1 MLHVCCITLRHAC
14 KERFEIYLRPRD
26 HSPHFVDTETLRP
39 CICYSALH
47 SLSSQSILFLPK
59 VLDLQT
65 TRNTYLFTD
74 SLFGANSLGGF
85 HQSDTVAACSALYL
99 AKPCAAKMRSNCHS
113 TRSPNHQRLI
123 YKIGRSST
131 AKKLLASF
139 HTHKFVASAC
149 VASAYVACA
158 FRHSTRLGELLLGQY
173 DVLFQMLQSLT
184 LANISIIEF
193 FSTEKIYHASLLGYH
208 RYKNVRVTGV
218 PYNCV
223 LLPQVWRP
231 EAHVKADEELVAQP
245 QALRTLAWQRYR
257 HQRTTES

>member
-1 MLHVCCITLRHAC
+1 MHCT
-14 KERFEIYLRPRD
+14 
-26 HSPHFVDTETLRP
+26 
-39 CICYSALH
+39 
-47 SLSSQSILFLPK
+47 LFLPK

-74 SLFGANSLGGF
+74 SLFGANSLGGL

-139 HTHKFVASAC
+139 HTHRFVASAC
-149 VASAYVACA
+149 VACA

-193 FSTEKIYHASLLGYH
+193 FSTEKIYHASFVGVPPVPERQSDRRTVQLCAIA
-208 RYKNVRVTGV
+208 TGV
-218 PYNCV
+218 ASRSTRQSRRRAGSTATSTTYTSLATLSP
-223 LLPQVWRP
+223 P
-231 EAHVKADEELVAQP
+231 EDNRKLKNHLTV
-245 QALRTLAWQRYR
+245 T
-257 HQRTTES
+257 